1 MRGVLVTLMAAV
13 GGALVL
19 GGALTLSDDAEPT
32 TETAPE
38 QTSPSVTRSIHQ
50 EPTVSLTGPSASPA
64 RGVPRLLTVP
74 HLGITSDVRRIAT
87 KGGVLTPPSDAREVG
102 WDVASATVGAAYGS
116 SIITG
121 HTVHTGGG
129 ALDELDDLD
138 VGDRVIVTT
147 DKGRITYRVSSIS
160 EFTKQEMVRAIPRLY
175 SGDVPGRLVLITC
188 TDWNGVDYDANTVVF
203 ARPDAGT
210 P

>member
-1 MRGVLVTLMAAV
+1 MGTV
-13 GGALVL
+13 LVL
-19 GGALTLSDDAEPT
+19 GGALTLADDGGDQTTSTAPENTPSTPPPSAQQEPT
-32 TETAPE
+32 T
-38 QTSPSVTRSIHQ
+38 SF
-50 EPTVSLTGPSASPA
+50 TGPSASPA

-74 HLGITSDVRRIAT
+74 HLGIQSTVRRIAT
-87 KGGVLTPPSDAREVG
+87 SGGVLTPPEDAREVG
-102 WDVASATVGAAYGS
+102 WDVASAAVGSAYGS

-138 VGDRVIVTT
+138 VGDKVMVTT
-147 DKGRITYRVSSIS
+147 DKGRIRYVVSSVS
-160 EFTKQEMVRAIPRLY
+160 EFTKQEMVKAIPRLY

-210 P
+210 L